1 MGVDRRRLTRQK
13 KEETETETE
22 TTERLPGVSLRDPK
36 QDVVLSAPAEKT
48 TYCGFVERLKSYP
61 YRKERS

>member
-13 KEETETETE
+13 KETETE